1 MVKLFKKVD
10 SKHEIAIA
18 IKKNYEAG
26 MRPKDIAEL
35 FNLSKQRV
43 NYWLHHEIQ
52 IKRQRREKLTRNERL
67 IIIKWEKDKSIS
79 MASARKIQIKFID
92 SQKAKRKIEFKKKIY
107 SSTANKTLNKYS
119 SKSKNAKK
127 FFS

>member
-10 SKHEIAIA
+10 SKHEFAIA

-35 FNLSKQRV
+35 FNLSKKLV

-67 IIIKWEKDKSIS
+67 IIIKWAKDKPINI
-79 MASARKIQIKFID
+79 ASARKIQIKFN
-92 SQKAKRKIEFKKKIY
+92 R
-107 SSTANKTLNKYS
+107 LP
-119 SKSKNAKK
+119 KSKKELKQNCFINSK
-127 FFS
+127 

>member
-10 SKHEIAIA
+10 SRHEFAIA

-43 NYWLHHEIQ
+43 NYWLHMKYKLKGKE
-52 IKRQRREKLTRNERL
+52 EK
-67 IIIKWEKDKSIS
+67 S
-79 MASARKIQIKFID
+79 
-92 SQKAKRKIEFKKKIY
+92 
-107 SSTANKTLNKYS
+107 
-119 SKSKNAKK
+119 
-127 FFS
+127 

>member
-10 SKHEIAIA
+10 SKHEFAIA

-43 NYWLHHEIQ
+43 NYWLKGKE
-52 IKRQRREKLTRNERL
+52 EK
-67 IIIKWEKDKSIS
+67 S
-79 MASARKIQIKFID
+79 
-92 SQKAKRKIEFKKKIY
+92 
-107 SSTANKTLNKYS
+107 
-119 SKSKNAKK
+119 
-127 FFS
+127 